1 MGLARV
7 ARAGEDQESV
17 SALTQEGAVMGTL
30 DYLAPEQ
37 ALNSHTA
44 DIRADLYSLGCTF
57 YYLLT
62 GQVPF
67 PGGTAT
73 EKLLKHRFEEP
84 VPVDKMRRDVP
95 AGVIA
100 VMRKMMGKTPEERYQ
115 TPGELAAA
123 LAGGAGKNT
132 GV

>member
-44 DIRADLYSLGCTF
+44 DIRSDLYSLGCTF
-57 YYLLT
+57 YFLLT

-73 EKLLKHRFEEP
+73 ERLLKHRLDEP
-84 VPVDKMRRDVP
+84 VPVEKLRPDVP
-95 AGVIA
+95 PGVAA
-100 VMRKMMGKTPEERYQ
+100 VVRKLMAKQPEDRFQ
-115 TPGELAAA
+115 PPAELVEV
-123 LAGGAGKNT
+123 LS
-132 GV
+132 VPV